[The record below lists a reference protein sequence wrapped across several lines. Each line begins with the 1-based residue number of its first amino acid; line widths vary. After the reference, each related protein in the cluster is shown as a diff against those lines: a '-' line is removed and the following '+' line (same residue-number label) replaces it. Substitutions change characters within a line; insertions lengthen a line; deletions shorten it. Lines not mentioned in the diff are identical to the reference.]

1 MRLQPDSFFM
11 AALLTALVAVAP
23 ISTDMYLPALPA
35 IADHFSVT
43 DGDVQLTLSIYLIG
57 FGVGQLIFG
66 PLSDRFGRR
75 PTLIGGLVLFL
86 VTSIVCLMSTNI
98 HMLITARFFQAIG
111 ASAGGAVGRA
121 VVRDIHGPKDAA
133 RMLAHMG
140 SAMATAPLIAPLIG
154 GQLTANFGWQSNFL
168 TLAAVAI
175 ALLLLTVVMLP
186 ESHGQPDR
194 DAISPKRMGANYAAL
209 AQHTDFRQFALTNAF
224 SFAGLFAFISGS
236 SFVLIDDLGLSPET
250 FGFAFAIA
258 VLGYMSGTQTAARI
272 VHRTSLERLI
282 GIGGRIGLAAGGL
295 GVGLALLAPPN
306 LAAVMVPMFFY
317 NFSVGFV
324 MPNSMAG
331 AIAPFPHKAGA
342 ASALLGFV
350 QMAVAS
356 AVGIL
361 VGQLHDGSAL
371 PMMALIATTG
381 TVAFILALRIE
392 ARGKLEPIS
401 SQK

>member
-111 ASAGGAVGRA
+111 AAAGGAVGRA

-140 SAMATAPLIAPLIG
+140 SAMAAAPLIAPLIG

-194 DAISPKRMGANYAAL
+194 DAISPKRMGANYVAL
-209 AQHTDFRQFALTNAF
+209 VQHTDFRQFALTNAF

-272 VHRTSLERLI
+272 VQRTSLERLI

-295 GVGLALLAPPN
+295 GVGLALLAPPS

-371 PMMALIATTG
+371 PMMALIAATG
-381 TVAFILALRIE
+381 TIACVLALRIE